1 MTYRLLVNEPHKG
14 WFMVKEMMKRDR
26 TARLLRLQFIL
37 WQHQKGMEIKQ
48 ICELCSVSERTAY
61 RDLEALENEL
71 KVPLWAEHGKHGVLE
86 GYFLP
91 PLTFTHA
98 EAMNIFLAAR
108 LMQNLSLI
116 YNPSI
121 ASTFIKL
128 STIVPPPLQQQ
139 IHNTIAYMES
149 LPRKERTINNLNKI
163 TEAWLSQHKIKIT
176 YRETT
181 EKPVEHIV
189 DTYFIEPIS
198 RGRLCYILGY
208 SDVKKSIFTFI
219 VNNIVGDVI
228 ITGDRYEIPQDFN
241 AMDYL
246 SVFWGPFRDNR
257 MVNLK
262 LLFKKDVRDRV
273 IGNTW
278 HQSEIVTERPDGTV
292 IMEIRLMY
300 TAEVRNWILSWVDD
314 VEVLE
319 PPEIRQEILRIGK
332 SFQEIYSDKK

>member
-1 MTYRLLVNEPHKG
+1 
-14 WFMVKEMMKRDR
+14 MVKEMMKRDR

-61 RDLEALENEL
+61 RDLEALESEL
-71 KVPLWAEHGKHGVLE
+71 KVPLWAEHGKHGVSE

-121 ASTFIKL
+121 ASTFVKL
-128 STIVPPPLQQQ
+128 STIVPPPLRQQ
-139 IHNTIAYMES
+139 IHNIITYMENM
-149 LPRKERTINNLNKI
+149 PKKEITINNLNKI
-163 TEAWLSQHKIKIT
+163 TEAWLSQRKIRIM
-176 YRETT
+176 YRETN
-181 EKPVEHIV
+181 EKPVQHIV

-198 RGRLCYILGY
+198 RGRFCYILGY
-208 SDVKKSIFTFI
+208 SDIKKSVFTFI
-219 VNNIVGDVI
+219 INNIIGDVV
-228 ITGDRYEIPQDFN
+228 ITRDSYEIPLDFN

-246 SVFWGPFRDNR
+246 SATWGPFRGSSK
-257 MVNLK
+257 MVDIK
-262 LLFKKDVRDRV
+262 LLFKKDVHDRV

-278 HQSEIVTERPDGTV
+278 HHSEKITEQPDGSI
-292 IMEIRLMY
+292 IMEMKLRY
-300 TAEVRNWILSWVDD
+300 TPEVRNWILAWTDE

-319 PPEIRQEILRIGK
+319 PLEVRREILKIGK
-332 SFQEIYSDKK
+332 SFQQIYSDKQ